1 MKDHSTFAHG
11 CLAAAAALLGASLG
25 CSPGGPASDA
35 PLRPEGSLTLAL
47 RTEALGAVY
56 RLRDAT
62 FEVTG
67 AEEVTLWSETAPDAP
82 LIRQSLRSGAYRVA
96 LQPNWRLERSTDGEA
111 SFATVMAELTSHP
124 SKSFNILGGRSTP
137 VSYQFRVAG
146 RGDLELSIEVVDD
159 SVADASSADAAAAA
173 DASPS
178 TGGDSQCELPP
189 VCTNDLSNIGTGDFT
204 IGFRIA
210 STVPDGMSAIL
221 AQRLT
226 CSRGQLWY
234 ATLNHGH
241 IGFTLDDG
249 ANFASMG
256 FVHPV
261 NDGAEHTVRICRT
274 AGTIRIVIDGEVAGM
289 LPGNMTSFGLL
300 PPVQAKTNV
309 CVGVDATKEL
319 VGTLSDVCIGPR

>member
-1 MKDHSTFAHG
+1 MKDHSILVHG
-11 CLAAAAALLGASLG
+11 CLAAVLMGASLG
-25 CSPGGPASDA
+25 CSPGGAASDP
-35 PLRPEGSLTLAL
+35 PLTPEGSLTLAL

-67 AEEVTLWSETAPDAP
+67 PEQVTLWSETAPDAP
-82 LIRQSLRSGAYRVA
+82 LIRQSLRTGAYQVV

-111 SFATVMAELTSHP
+111 SFATVMAQLTSHP
-124 SKSFNILGGRSTP
+124 AKSFNVLGGRTTP

-159 SVADASSADAAAAA
+159 SVADSSSADAAAAA
-173 DASPS
+173 DASPIPDG
-178 TGGDSQCELPP
+178 TPCPLPP
-189 VCTNDLSNIGTGDFT
+189 ACTNDLGNVGLGDFT

-210 STVPDGMSAIL
+210 TTVPDGKSAIL
-221 AQRLT
+221 AQSLT
-226 CSRGQLWY
+226 CGRGQLWY

-249 ANFASMG
+249 TNFASMG
-256 FVHPV
+256 FVHLV
-261 NDGAEHTVRICRT
+261 NDGAEHAVRICRT

-289 LPGNMTSFGLL
+289 VPENMTSFGLL
-300 PPVQAKTNV
+300 PPVQARTNA